1 MKAARLY
8 APGDIRVDEIP
19 EPPPPGP
26 CEVLLAV
33 TAVGICGSDL
43 HYYREGGLG
52 GLVPEAPLILGHE
65 FAARV
70 EAVGPGVA
78 LPVGTRVAVEPGR
91 PCGRCESCL
100 EGNPN
105 LCPAIQFCG
114 SAPVDGALRERML
127 YPENLL
133 FPLPDNMTDAEGAAL
148 EPLGIA
154 LHALRLVRLQPGQ
167 TAAVLGGGPIGLM
180 LAQLCRGAGAVEVIV
195 TEPVPHRREA
205 ALKSGATAALD
216 PSDGPVGEAIRAMTG
231 GRGVDVAFEAA
242 GAVETPAEAVQAVR
256 PGGHVVLVG
265 IPADDRV
272 VLSHAVARRKGLT
285 IRFARRMKHTYPR
298 AIALVASGAL
308 NLRPLLTHHFPLV
321 AAAEAFRVADAYADG
336 ALKVTVRCDDGT
348 TGAAQRLR

>member
-8 APGDIRVDEIP
+8 APGDIRIDEFA

-26 CEVLLAV
+26 GEVLLAV

-43 HYYREGGLG
+43 HYFREGELG
-52 GLVPEAPLILGHE
+52 GLVPKEPLILGHE

-70 EAVGPGVA
+70 EAVGPAVSI
-78 LPVGTRVAVEPGR
+78 PVGTRVAVEPGR
-91 PCGRCESCL
+91 SCGHCEACL
-100 EGNPN
+100 EGHPN
-105 LCPAIQFCG
+105 LCPAILFCG
-114 SAPVDGALRERML
+114 SPPVDGALRERML
-127 YPENLL
+127 YPAPLL
-133 FPLPDNMTDAEGAAL
+133 FPLPDSVSDAEGAAL

-154 LHALRLVRLQPGQ
+154 LHALSLVRLEPGR

-180 LAQLCRGAGAVEVIV
+180 LAQLCRLAGATQIIV

-205 ALKSGATAALD
+205 ARRLGATAALH
-216 PSDGPVGEAIRAMTG
+216 PAAGPVGAAIRSLTD

-242 GAVETPAEAVQAVR
+242 GAPETPAEAAEAVR

-265 IPADDRV
+265 IPADDCL

-298 AIALVASGAL
+298 ALALVMSGML
-308 NLRPLLTHHFPLV
+308 DLRPLLTHHFPLT
-321 AAAEAFRVADAYADG
+321 AAAEAFRVADSYADG
-336 ALKVTVRCDDGT
+336 ALKVTIQVNGDC
-348 TGAAQRLR
+348 AQ